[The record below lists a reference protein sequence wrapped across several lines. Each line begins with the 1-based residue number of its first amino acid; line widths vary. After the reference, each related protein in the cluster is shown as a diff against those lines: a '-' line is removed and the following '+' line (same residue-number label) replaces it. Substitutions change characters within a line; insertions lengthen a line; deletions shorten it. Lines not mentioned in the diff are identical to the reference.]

1 MEFYLDLLLYAP
13 YVTATLLCLVTYCFY
28 LESKQVMY
36 QSRTLS
42 TTVDLCGVTV
52 YFWSGKRKKLF
63 TMVFRKRPTKETN
76 DDEEGVL
83 STN

>member
-28 LESKQVMY
+28 LESKQIMY

-42 TTVDLCGVTV
+42 TSIDKSVSTVHYVN
-52 YFWSGKRKKLF
+52 GKRKKLF
-63 TMVFRKRPTKETN
+63 TFVFRKRPTKEAN
-76 DDEEGVL
+76 KDEEEP
-83 STN
+83 SFY